1 MLRVG
6 LTGGI
11 GSGKSEVARRLA
23 ALGALVIDADRLAR
37 DVVEPG
43 TEGFAAVVE
52 GFGDEVVGLD
62 GRLDR
67 AALAAR
73 VFGDPEQ
80 LARLN
85 RIVHPLVAARAA
97 ELVAAVPPD
106 SVVVHDVPLLVENG
120 LEADYDVVV
129 VVDAPDDLR
138 LRRVVARG
146 LTEADARARMAAQA
160 SREARLAAADIVVEN
175 DGDLAALDTRVAELW
190 ARLEAAAG

>member
-1 MLRVG
+1 VLRVG